1 MFFLHIFPYGQRAD
15 DGASLLSTNV
25 YILIIIFQRLPA
37 RFLSL
42 IMLLLFNGGKWKQ
55 SALLKRVTLHSAKNT
70 CRKII
75 ALHYVNSFK
84 TCTTFSISHHCC
96 CSLIFV
102 TELFTF
108 LTARKNKFCPSRFD
122 SNSSSYK
129 FIKMDWKFIAI

>member
-1 MFFLHIFPYGQRAD
+1 MEI
-15 DGASLLSTNV
+15 V
-25 YILIIIFQRLPA
+25 
-37 RFLSL
+37 
-42 IMLLLFNGGKWKQ
+42 
-55 SALLKRVTLHSAKNT
+55 SAIKKGDFAQCKKNT